1 MFQAMIYNN
10 DVETTIHYPSSNKE
24 DPHVN
29 SLQLKEDTAGVGTL
43 IFKLYPNNQG
53 YNLIK
58 EFTTYV
64 KVKDLRDNS
73 IRFSGRIIKIEDK
86 MDSGGQI
93 YKDVTCE
100 NALGFLNDT
109 KERGSSYYGPNG
121 SAFLSQILNT
131 HNNKVNDEHKKVYV
145 GICDINKSVFHTC
158 EFKTALAEILQTVA
172 DYGGCIRIREVD
184 NRRYLDWVTQLE
196 NDIIQVDLGINMKEI
211 VRSNNIFEMGTRII
225 PLGAN
230 NLTIESVNG
239 GKDYI
244 DDADAISKYGIIEKT
259 VEYSD
264 IEDAREL
271 KKKCVEDL
279 YNYTKPEY
287 TLTTS
292 AIDLS
297 YKTGITKDRYKLGSP
312 LHIRNRFMQIDDN
325 YIVNSISLDLLAP
338 YNPTLEISK
347 RKISLSKS
355 ISDIRSES
363 ISNNGVYNNV
373 QIGSAFGIRAVRSD
387 GKVVTTMNAT
397 EGISIKNQNDK
408 VFYVDID
415 GNLVAVNIKAKGG
428 EFDKIKVRDS
438 TLTNIDVTKG
448 VFKEIEICDG
458 LRIISDDK
466 IYSFD
471 KDGIHLIREDGEDR
485 EDVTLSLQYVSQASG
500 NTLLGLNIDRWI
512 NAQKGIHCAELHS
525 KGKITCEGPLYM
537 DDNIVS
543 EGKIF
548 VQDGDSIQINHVSLE
563 DYINKLIKQ
572 YSQDKGWE

>member
-10 DVETTIHYPSSNKE
+10 DAETTIHYPSSNKE

-29 SLQLKEDTAGVGTL
+29 SLPLKENTSGVGTL
-43 IFKLYPNNQG
+43 IFKLFPNNQG

-58 EFTTYV
+58 EINTYI

-121 SAFLSQILNT
+121 ASFLTQILNT
-131 HNNKVNDEHKKVYV
+131 HNNKVNDEHKKIYV
-145 GICDINKSVFHTC
+145 GNCDINKDITHTC
-158 EFKTALAEILQTVA
+158 DFKTTLAEILQTVE
-172 DYGGCIRIREVD
+172 DYGGYIRIREVD
-184 NRRYLDWVTQLE
+184 NKRYLDWLNQLE

-211 VRSNNIFEMGTRII
+211 VRSNNIFDIGTRII

-244 DDADAISKYGIIEKT
+244 DDPDAISKYGIIEKT

-264 IEDAREL
+264 IENASEL
-271 KKKCVEDL
+271 KNKCVNDL
-279 YNYTKPEY
+279 YNYTRVEY
-287 TLTTS
+287 TLSTS

-297 YKTGITKDRYKLGSP
+297 YKTGVSKDRYKLGSP

-325 YIVNSISLDLLAP
+325 YIINSISLDLLSP

-347 RKISLSKS
+347 RKTSLSQT
-355 ISDIRSES
+355 ISNIRSET
-363 ISNNGVYNNV
+363 ITNNGVYNNV
-373 QIGSAFGIRAVRSD
+373 QIGSAYGIRAVRSD
-387 GKVVTTMNAT
+387 GKAVTTINAT
-397 EGISIKNQNDK
+397 EGISIKNQNEK
-408 VFYVDID
+408 VFYVDTEGKLTAI
-415 GNLVAVNIKAKGG
+415 NIQAKGG
-428 EFDKIKVRDS
+428 DFRRIKVNTGEFRDI
-438 TLTNIDVTKG
+438 TV
-448 VFKEIEICDG
+448 
-458 LRIISDDK
+458 
-466 IYSFD
+466 
-471 KDGIHLIREDGEDR
+471 KDGITI
-485 EDVTLSLQYVSQASG
+485 EDVDLTC
-500 NTLLGLNIDRWI
+500 NIDST
-512 NAQKGIHCAELHS
+512 GIELIGPNNKTAKIEILDNDLYS
-525 KGKITCEGPLYM
+525 GTYIRDDLYVEDVLRVFGKIKAEDSLYIT
-537 DDNIVS
+537 NRL
-543 EGKIF
+543 KI
-548 VQDGDSIQINHVSLE
+548 GDTWIE
-563 DYINKLIKQ
+563 DLIDERIKQ

>member
-24 DPHVN
+24 DPHVD

-43 IFKLYPNNQG
+43 IFKLYPNNKG
-53 YNLIK
+53 YNLIE
-58 EFTTYV
+58 EFKTYV

-109 KERGSSYYGPNG
+109 KERCSSYYGNNG
-121 SAFLSQILNT
+121 SSFLTQILNT
-131 HNNKVNDEHKKVYV
+131 HNNKVNDEHKKIYV
-145 GICDINKSVFHTC
+145 GNCDINKDITHTC
-158 EFKTALAEILQTVA
+158 DFKTALAEILQTVE
-172 DYGGCIRIREVD
+172 DYGGYIRIREVD
-184 NRRYLDWVTQLE
+184 NKRYLDWLTKLE

-211 VRSNNIFEMGTRII
+211 VKSNNIFDIGTRII

-230 NLTIESVNG
+230 HLTIESVNG

-264 IEDAREL
+264 IENAAEL

-297 YKTGITKDRYKLGSP
+297 YKTGVSKDRYKLGSP
-312 LHIRNRFMQIDDN
+312 LHIRNRFMQIDDT
-325 YIVNSISLDLLAP
+325 YIVNSISLDLLVP

-347 RKISLSKS
+347 RKSSLSQT
-355 ISDIRSES
+355 INDIRSES

-373 QIGSAFGIRAVRSD
+373 QIGSAYGIRAVRSD
-387 GKVVTTMNAT
+387 GKVVTTINAT

-408 VFYVDID
+408 VFYVDTD
-415 GNLVAVNIKAKGG
+415 GKLTAINIQAKGG
-428 EFDKIKVRDS
+428 DFRRIKVNTGEFRDITVMDGITIEDGDLTCNIDS
-438 TLTNIDVTKG
+438 TGIELIGPNNKTAK
-448 VFKEIEICDG
+448 IEI
-458 LRIISDDK
+458 LDDNT
-466 IYSFD
+466 YSGTYVRD
-471 KDGIHLIREDGEDR
+471 DLYV
-485 EDVTLSLQYVSQASG
+485 EDVLRV
-500 NTLLGLNIDRWI
+500 
-512 NAQKGIHCAELHS
+512 
-525 KGKITCEGPLYM
+525 
-537 DDNIVS
+537 
-543 EGKIF
+543 F
-548 VQDGDSIQINHVSLE
+548 
-563 DYINKLIKQ
+563 NKLKVEGSASIEGNLRVNGTLIEDLIEDCVQNYIRSRK
-572 YSQDKGWE
+572 DEV

>member
-1 MFQAMIYNN
+1 MFQAMIYNK

-29 SLQLKEDTAGVGTL
+29 TLQLKEDTAGVGTL

-58 EFTTYV
+58 EINTYV

-100 NALGFLNDT
+100 SALGFLNDT
-109 KERGSSYYGPNG
+109 KERCSSYYGPNG
-121 SAFLSQILNT
+121 SSFLTQILNT
-131 HNNKVNDEHKKVYV
+131 HNNKVNDEHKKIYV
-145 GICDINKSVFHTC
+145 GNCNINKSITHTC
-158 EFKTALAEILQTVA
+158 EFKTVLAEILQTVE
-172 DYGGCIRIREVD
+172 DYGGYIRIREV
-184 NRRYLDWVTQLE
+184 NNKRYLDWVTQLE

-211 VRSNNIFEMGTRII
+211 VRSNNIFDIGTRII

-244 DDADAISKYGIIEKT
+244 DDPDAISKYGIIEKT

-264 IEDAREL
+264 IDNASEL
-271 KKKCVEDL
+271 KNKCVNDL
-279 YNYTKPEY
+279 HNYTKAEY

-297 YKTGITKDRYKLGSP
+297 YRTGISKDRYKLGSP

-347 RKISLSKS
+347 RKESLSKS

-387 GKVVTTMNAT
+387 NKVVTTMNAT

-408 VFYVDID
+408 VFYVDTD
-415 GNLVAVNIKAKGG
+415 GKLVAVNIQAKGG
-428 EFDKIKVRDS
+428 DFRKIKV
-438 TLTNIDVTKG
+438 TNG
-448 VFKEIEICDG
+448 EFREITV
-458 LRIISDDK
+458 
-466 IYSFD
+466 
-471 KDGIHLIREDGEDR
+471 KDGITIEDGNLTCIIDSTGLNMIGPNNKTAKIDILDNESYSGTYIRDDLYV
-485 EDVTLSLQYVSQASG
+485 EDVLRVMGT
-500 NTLLGLNIDRWI
+500 I
-512 NAQKGIHCAELHS
+512 KAEGSVL
-525 KGKITCEGPLYM
+525 
-537 DDNIVS
+537 
-543 EGKIF
+543 
-548 VQDGDSIQINHVSLE
+548 
-563 DYINKLIKQ
+563 INKRLKIGDDWIEDLIDNRIKQ
-572 YSQDKGWE
+572 YSKDKGWE

>member
-10 DVETTIHYPSSNKE
+10 DIETTIHYPSSNKE
-24 DPHVN
+24 DPHVD

-58 EFTTYV
+58 ELNTYV

-109 KERGSSYYGPNG
+109 KERCSSYYGSDG
-121 SAFLSQILNT
+121 SSFLTQILNT
-131 HNNKVNDEHKKVYV
+131 HNNKVNDERKKIYS
-145 GICDINKSVFHTC
+145 GNCNINKDIAHTC
-158 EFKTALAEILQTVA
+158 EFKTTLAEILQTVV
-172 DYGGCIRIREVD
+172 DYGGYIRIREV
-184 NRRYLDWVTQLE
+184 NNKRYLDWVTQLE

-211 VRSNNIFEMGTRII
+211 VRSNNIFDIGTRII

-244 DDADAISKYGIIEKT
+244 DDPDAISKYGIIEKT

-264 IEDAREL
+264 IDNASEL
-271 KKKCVEDL
+271 KNKCVNDL
-279 YNYTKPEY
+279 YNYTKAEY

-297 YKTGITKDRYKLGSP
+297 YRTGVSKDRYKLGSP

-347 RKISLSKS
+347 RKESLSKS

-373 QIGSAFGIRAVRSD
+373 QIGSAYGIRAVRSD
-387 GKVVTTMNAT
+387 GKVVTTINAT

-415 GNLVAVNIKAKGG
+415 GKLVAVNIQSKGG
-428 EFDKIKVRDS
+428 DFRKIKV
-438 TLTNIDVTKG
+438 TNG
-448 VFKEIEICDG
+448 EFREITV
-458 LRIISDDK
+458 
-466 IYSFD
+466 
-471 KDGIHLIREDGEDR
+471 KDGITIEDGNLTCIIDSTGLKMIGPNNKTAKIEILDNELYSGTYIR
-485 EDVTLSLQYVSQASG
+485 DDLYVEDVLRVFGKLRAEDNLYIK
-500 NTLLGLNIDRWI
+500 NGLKIGDDWIEELIDKR
-512 NAQKGIHCAELHS
+512 
-525 KGKITCEGPLYM
+525 
-537 DDNIVS
+537 
-543 EGKIF
+543 
-548 VQDGDSIQINHVSLE
+548 
-563 DYINKLIKQ
+563 IKQ
-572 YSQDKGWE
+572 YSEDKGWE